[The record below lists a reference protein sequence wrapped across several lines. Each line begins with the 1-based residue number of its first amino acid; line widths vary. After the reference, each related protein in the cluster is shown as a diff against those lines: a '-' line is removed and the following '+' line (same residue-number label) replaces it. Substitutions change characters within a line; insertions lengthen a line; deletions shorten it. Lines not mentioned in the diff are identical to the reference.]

1 MPPKKP
7 TKGAFK
13 VKALLIDMRPT
24 TYNTRFRANA
34 LHQVKD
40 TINQQGL
47 PVLLA
52 HDSSKMPVG
61 SWYEAEVT
69 NDAVYTKFF
78 IPKEVSE
85 YEDIKT
91 RIDANI
97 LDSVSIGFNA
107 DTHDCSIC
115 GNDIQDYNNCTHI
128 PGHEYDIKDPIN
140 GHSLGAETCYVMLDD
155 VKASEASLVYSG
167 AVPAAK
173 IVESSDKADFFTKNN
188 LNFAKG
194 ELEIV
199 HSGEFMQDHN
209 VNNNNPKGEDD
220 MDKEQF
226 DKLTTDHAALNT
238 KFSDTN
244 DKLGEITEKYNTVRE
259 DNIDLKEKNLEFKT
273 KVDGYDDAVVAKD
286 DAEQSEKDTIFSI
299 SEKVEAL
306 AAPFEPAYKAPET
319 ITGLLADLDKYLE
332 QAKALPSGQQTSDTE
347 VVYTEPDST
356 YQTK

>member
-24 TYNTRFRANA
+24 SYNTRFRANA

-61 SWYEAEVT
+61 SWYEAEVA

-107 DTHDCSIC
+107 GTHDCSIC

-128 PGHEYDIKDPIN
+128 PGQEYDIKDPIN
-140 GHSLGAETCYVMLDD
+140 GTALGTDTCYVMLDD

-173 IVESSDKADFFTKNN
+173 IIESSDKADFFAKNN

-226 DKLTTDHAALNT
+226 DKLTADHATLNT

-244 DKLGEITEKYNTVRE
+244 DKLSEVTDKYNTARE
-259 DNIDLKEKNLEFKT
+259 ANIDLKEKNLEFQE
-273 KVDGYDDAVVAKD
+273 KVTGYDDAVATAEAAGTRYTEAVAAVT
-286 DAEQSEKDTIFSI
+286 AE
-299 SEKVEAL
+299 VEAL
-306 AAPFEPAYKAPET
+306 AAPFDATYTAPKDLV
-319 ITGLLADLDKYLE
+319 GLIADLKKYVE
-332 QAKALPSGQQTSDTE
+332 QAKTLPSGQQTIDTE
-347 VVYTEPDST
+347 VVYSEPDST